1 MGSYEIIVR
10 SRFSAAHFLRDYRGP
25 CANVH
30 GHGFEV
36 EVAVGGDEL
45 GPEQLLM
52 DFHDLKG
59 MLERVLD
66 GLDHRFLN
74 EVPPFDS
81 MSPTSENIARW
92 VFERME
98 ELVCSAGRRV
108 RLLWVGVAESPDTK
122 VIYRG

>member
-1 MGSYEIIVR
+1 MVRYEIRVR

-25 CANVH
+25 CARVH

-36 EVAVGGDEL
+36 EVAVGGNEL
-45 GPEQLLM
+45 GPDQLLM
-52 DFHDLKG
+52 DFHELKE

-74 EVPPFDS
+74 EVPPFDRI
-81 MSPTSENIARW
+81 SPTSENIARW

-98 ELVCSAGRRV
+98 ELMVSAGRNA

-122 VIYRG
+122 VVYRG